1 MPPRLLLSGREWA
14 LCGVTMIWG
23 ATFLFIRIAL
33 ERSGPLF
40 FTGMRFAAAAAIL
53 LVLAL
58 PVLRD
63 ITRRELF
70 GGLAIGC
77 IIFLGFA
84 CQTSGLAS
92 IEASK
97 SAFITAFYV
106 PLVPVLEWL
115 LLRHM
120 PGRFVLAGLALAF
133 PGVALISAGGSG
145 LGTLSG
151 FGQGEILTLLCAV
164 AFAFEIVVVGILAP
178 GTNVRRITFVELAT
192 TSLLSFACM
201 PVAGEAL
208 PRDLLAPAVLA
219 CGLGAATAVLQ
230 SVVVWAQKRI
240 PPSRATVIYTGE
252 PVWGGFFGW
261 LAGERLGPG
270 ALAGCA
276 LIVAG
281 ILVSGRKSPAKEPGK
296 LSANW

>member
-106 PLVPVLEWL
+106 PLVPVLEWM
-115 LLRHM
+115 LLRRM
-120 PGRFVLAGLALAF
+120 PSRFVLAGLALAF

-178 GTNVRRITFVELAT
+178 GTNVRRITFERSLTNEDFCRRAFPTVEG
-192 TSLLSFACM
+192 SC
-201 PVAGEAL
+201 
-208 PRDLLAPAVLA
+208 PR
-219 CGLGAATAVLQ
+219 
-230 SVVVWAQKRI
+230 
-240 PPSRATVIYTGE
+240 
-252 PVWGGFFGW
+252 
-261 LAGERLGPG
+261 
-270 ALAGCA
+270 
-276 LIVAG
+276 
-281 ILVSGRKSPAKEPGK
+281 
-296 LSANW
+296 

>member
-1 MPPRLLLSGREWA
+1 MSKLLLLSGREWA
-14 LCGVTMIWG
+14 LCGVTMVWG

-53 LVLAL
+53 LVLAF
-58 PVLRD
+58 PVLKD

-84 CQTSGLAS
+84 FQTSGLAS

-106 PLVPVLEWL
+106 PLVPVLEWI
-115 LLRHM
+115 LLRRV
-120 PGRFVLAGLALAF
+120 PSGFVLAGLALAF
-133 PGVALISAGGSG
+133 PGVALVSAGGAG
-145 LGTLSG
+145 GAGALAG
-151 FGQGEILTLLCAV
+151 FGQGEILTLLCAA
-164 AFAFEIVVVGILAP
+164 AFACEIVAVGIIAP
-178 GTNVRRITFVELAT
+178 GTSVRRITFVELAA

-201 PVAGEAL
+201 PLAGEAL
-208 PRDLLAPAVLA
+208 PLDMLAPALLA

-230 SVVVWAQKRI
+230 SVVVWAQQDI
-240 PPSRATVIYTGE
+240 PPSRAAVIYTGE

-261 LAGERLGPG
+261 LAGERLGSG

-276 LIVAG
+276 LIVAD
-281 ILVSGRKSPAKEPGK
+281 ILASGRKSRPKKERR
-296 LSANW
+296 S